1 MASTFQPPLTFAM
14 IGGGS
19 GAFIGAVHRT
29 AAQLDGQAR
38 LVAGAFSS
46 TPERSLQSGADLGL
60 DPSRV
65 YPTWRALIDA
75 ERTRSGPDRLDF
87 VVIVTPNHAH
97 FEPALALIEAGFNVV
112 VDKPMVLT
120 SAQAQS
126 LATASAR
133 AGTVFAVTYNY
144 TGYPMVRHARELVR
158 SGELGE
164 IRKVVATYHQGWLA
178 NPIEREGQK
187 QAAWRTDPSLAGAGA
202 LGDIGSHAEN
212 LVSFVTGLEIESLAA
227 DVSSLVPGR
236 RVDDDAGVLLRF
248 AGGARGLISVSQVC
262 IGEENNLKLRVYGT
276 KASLSWAQEHPNHL
290 TLMRDGQ
297 PPQTITRGGP
307 QTSAA
312 AAGATRLPP
321 GHPEGFFEAF
331 ANIYRGVISEIRAR
345 RASAVTAVAGA
356 KATAPGQDSAAAHGT
371 FPTVQDGA
379 RGVRFIEACQRSAT
393 NASAWTPL
401 GG

>member
-1 MASTFQPPLTFAM
+1 MATTFQSPLNFAM

-19 GAFIGAVHRT
+19 GAFIGSVHRT

-46 TPERSLQSGADLGL
+46 TPERSLQSGAELGL

-65 YPTWRALIDA
+65 YPTWRALIES
-75 ERTRSGPDRLDF
+75 ERARSSPDRLDF

-97 FEPALALIEAGFNVV
+97 FEPALALIGANFNVV
-112 VDKPMVLT
+112 VDKPMVL
-120 SAQAQS
+120 SSVQAS
-126 LATASAR
+126 TLAAAAAR

-158 SGELGE
+158 TGELGDL
-164 IRKVVATYHQGWLA
+164 RKVVATYHQGWLA
-178 NPIEREGQK
+178 NLIEREGQK
-187 QAAWRTDPSLAGAGA
+187 QAAWRTDPLLAGAGA

-262 IGEENNLKLRVYGT
+262 IGEENNLTLRVYGT
-276 KASLSWAQEHPNHL
+276 KGSLAWAQEHPNHL
-290 TLMRDGQ
+290 TIMREGQ
-297 PPQTITRGGP
+297 PAQTLTRGGP
-307 QTSAA
+307 LTSAA

-331 ANIYRGVISEIRAR
+331 ANIYRGVIEQIRLR
-345 RASAVTAVAGA
+345 RALGSTDP
-356 KATAPGQDSAAAHGT
+356 ATEPAY
-371 FPTVQDGA
+371 PTLADGA
-379 RGVRFIEACQRSAT
+379 RGVRFIEACQRSAANT
-393 NASAWTPL
+393 SAWTRL
-401 GG
+401 GN

>member
-60 DPSRV
+60 DPARV
-65 YPTWRALIDA
+65 YPTWPALIDA

-126 LATASAR
+126 LATAAAR

-144 TGYPMVRHARELVR
+144 TGYPMVREARELVR
-158 SGELGE
+158 SGTLGE

-178 NPIEREGQK
+178 NPIERDGQK
-187 QAAWRTDPSLAGAGA
+187 QAAWRTDPQLAGAGA

-276 KASLSWAQEHPNHL
+276 KASLSWAQEYPNHL

-307 QTSAA
+307 QTSPA

-331 ANIYRGVISEIRAR
+331 ANIYRGVITEIRAR
-345 RASAVTAVAGA
+345 RDAGMAAVASAN
-356 KATAPGQDSAAAHGT
+356 ATTPGHHPAAAQGA